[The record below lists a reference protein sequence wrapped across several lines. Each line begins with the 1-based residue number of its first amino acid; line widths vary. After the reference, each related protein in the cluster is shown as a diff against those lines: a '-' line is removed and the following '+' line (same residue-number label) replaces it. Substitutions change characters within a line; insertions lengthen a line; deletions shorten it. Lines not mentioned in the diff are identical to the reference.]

1 MTNDEAIR
9 AQRFAAGEQVLDS
22 IDGEAGQKVIASLAD
37 IAPELGHQV
46 VAYGFGDIYART
58 ELEPRQRRLVTLGI
72 LAALGGCE
80 AQLDVHINASLN
92 VGLTPDEI
100 VEAFLHASVY
110 AGFPRALNA
119 TFVAK
124 KVFADRGVSVTAA
137 TTTA

>member
-1 MTNDEAIR
+1 MMINEATR
-9 AQRFAAGEQVLDS
+9 AQRFEAGKQVLDA
-22 IDGEAGQKVIASLAD
+22 IDGEAGRNVIASLAD

-46 VAYGFGDIYART
+46 VAYGFGEIYARP
-58 ELEPRQRRLVTLGI
+58 ELEPRQRQLITLGV

-124 KVFADRGVSVTAA
+124 KVFAERGVSVTADA
-137 TTTA
+137 V